1 MRVWLR
7 QTTSTAG
14 LINGFGTTLEW
25 ENHCAECAARMSYKA
40 AQHTPCL
47 LTGTHVHEMHTQKSI
62 VFFVR
67 CPISQFPCVGNVV
80 WNARMIPTVTQGGA
94 CRRVCVCVCVYG
106 CMCMCVHV
114 YMCTAELR
122 YCILTGRN

>member
-47 LTGTHVHEMHTQKSI
+47 LTGTHVHEMHTQ
-62 VFFVR
+62 
-67 CPISQFPCVGNVV
+67 QEYCVLRTVSNFTVPV
-80 WNARMIPTVTQGGA
+80 CWKCCVECSHDTHSYARGGLQESV
-94 CRRVCVCVCVYG
+94 CMCVCVWVHVYV
-106 CMCMCVHV
+106 CACVHV
-114 YMCTAELR
+114 YS
-122 YCILTGRN
+122 